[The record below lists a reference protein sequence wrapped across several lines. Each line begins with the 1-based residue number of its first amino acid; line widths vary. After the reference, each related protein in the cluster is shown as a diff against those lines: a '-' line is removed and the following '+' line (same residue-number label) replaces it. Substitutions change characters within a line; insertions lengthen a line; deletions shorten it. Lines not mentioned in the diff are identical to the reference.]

1 MLEPRPA
8 AQRRT
13 PAGMPGAGGRQA
25 SLELLQRENNTLRLL
40 VAIHDRLGA
49 LVLEGAQAETI
60 TVALSEL
67 VDRPVLLLDSM
78 LRPLT
83 PEPREPGEATG
94 AEGELLWD
102 PNDAYVGRVLQTMA
116 SERRSMRLPA
126 LPAMGVN
133 QGCVL
138 APVLVGD
145 STLGYLAILEPDN
158 ASEAPAEAELLAAQ
172 HAASV
177 YALAL
182 MRERLAA
189 EVTTELRDELLEGLL
204 VGQVTD
210 EQATRERARR
220 LGYDENATYRV
231 LVMVPDEAGNRG
243 GQAFAS
249 EGWAAGWRRRLL
261 DSVSQMVRNRAPK
274 SIVSRRRDELVVL
287 VPEGS
292 ADDVGAA
299 DSKKPSPS
307 GRGESSPRRS
317 EGSPTTEARTA
328 ADLGR
333 AVTLYVTSMYPEW
346 PLTVGVGGVCRSP
359 REISVSYAQ
368 ARRASEVALRFGRKG
383 EVVTFEDLGLYRLL
397 FQISDR
403 NELRAFVEQVLGA
416 LIEYD
421 RKHRTD
427 FVQTI
432 RTYLANNNSLQSTAR
447 ELYVHVNTAAYRIQR
462 IQAITGLDLSKTE
475 DCLLARVALMVL
487 EDEEVG

>member
-1 MLEPRPA
+1 
-8 AQRRT
+8 
-13 PAGMPGAGGRQA
+13 
-25 SLELLQRENNTLRLL
+25 
-40 VAIHDRLGA
+40 
-49 LVLEGAQAETI
+49 
-60 TVALSEL
+60 
-67 VDRPVLLLDSM
+67 
-78 LRPLT
+78 
-83 PEPREPGEATG
+83 
-94 AEGELLWD
+94 
-102 PNDAYVGRVLQTMA
+102 
-116 SERRSMRLPA
+116 
-126 LPAMGVN
+126 
-133 QGCVL
+133 
-138 APVLVGD
+138 VLVGD
-145 STLGYLAILEPDN
+145 STLGYLAILEPDD

-220 LGYDENATYRV
+220 LGYDETATYRV

-261 DSVSQMVRNRAPK
+261 DSVSQMVRDRAPR

-287 VPEGS
+287 VPDEPQHS
-292 ADDVGAA
+292 A
-299 DSKKPSPS
+299 S
-307 GRGESSPRRS
+307 
-317 EGSPTTEARTA
+317 
-328 ADLGR
+328 DLGR
-333 AVTLYVTSMYPEW
+333 TVTLYVTSMYPEW
-346 PLTVGVGGVCRSP
+346 PLTVGVGGICRSP

-383 EVVTFEDLGLYRLL
+383 EVVRFEDLGLYRLL

-427 FVQTI
+427 FVQTV
-432 RTYLANNNSLQSTAR
+432 RTYLSNNNSLQSTAR